1 MLAKF
6 TELLIFIFRLSQE
19 VEIWTAMK
27 PGCSISPRAKE
38 RQVYLRRAVKV
49 IFSLVTELQEMLPDS
64 AVEASQQRPMFWWLL
79 EQDIAQT
86 LKGDP
91 QLDGVLVY
99 ILKEGATEKK
109 RPNFGML
116 YYQVPL
122 EDLAA

>member
-19 VEIWTAMK
+19 VETWTATK
-27 PGCSISPRAKE
+27 SGCLISPRAKK
-38 RQVYLRRAVKV
+38 RQTYLRRALKV
-49 IFSLVTELQEMLPDS
+49 IFSSVTELQEMLPAS

-79 EQDIAQT
+79 EHDIAQR
-86 LKGDP
+86 LKEDP
-91 QLDGVLVY
+91 QLDGVIVY
-99 ILKEGATEKK
+99 LSKEGATEKE